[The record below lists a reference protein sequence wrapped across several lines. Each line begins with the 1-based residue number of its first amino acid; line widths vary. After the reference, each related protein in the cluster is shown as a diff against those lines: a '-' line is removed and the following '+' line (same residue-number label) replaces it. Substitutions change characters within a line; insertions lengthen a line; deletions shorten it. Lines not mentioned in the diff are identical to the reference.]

1 MNAAAMIRRFEA
13 GGFTH
18 EQATCLAE
26 TLTDEVEATV
36 ATREFVEQAIARA
49 LTRFAAEDLA
59 ALRRDFAEELH
70 ALRREMASKE
80 DHAALVDEMAQMR
93 REMATKDDIRRL
105 DARIDELAGRMAT
118 KDDIRGMAT
127 KDDMRDMATNATLE
141 RLRKEMV
148 TKEYVDS
155 VASQAKAEIIKW
167 HAGIVIVQT
176 VAVLSAAV
184 AIGRLLAAG

>member
-118 KDDIRGMAT
+118 KE
-127 KDDMRDMATNATLE
+127 DMRDMATNATLE